1 MLRAPSPQMGIEMAL
16 PCNFAAGACN
26 ASMSAYVAAY
36 AQNLGDNIT
45 AGARARGASRSRC
58 GTSTPSPPP
67 HLIPFCPPPIRSRRR
82 LWRARRLLPDE
93 LRAARGVV
101 HAV

>member
-45 AGARARGASRSRC
+45 AGARARGASLESLRHQHPLSP
-58 GTSTPSPPP
+58 TPPHTLLPTPDSQPSPA
-67 HLIPFCPPPIRSRRR
+67 LA
-82 LWRARRLLPDE
+82 RAT
-93 LRAARGVV
+93 ATS
-101 HAV
+101 